1 MLVSMLLTLAASAS
15 PRPAAVE
22 TTLLDIPGARGE
34 RLALHCVSP
43 EKGAD
48 KAILFIHGASF
59 PTRVASGFEFAPGD
73 SWLHAAARHGY
84 LACGLDFLG
93 FGDSSRPRAMQGDR
107 HDAPPVMRGEQ
118 AAEQIALAVNY
129 LHAERNIST
138 LHVVAHSWGTVPA
151 ARFAAMHPGELV
163 SLTLFGPIVPIASA
177 SKEQDDYGAWWSI
190 TAPERLEQ
198 LHYKS
203 VLPPD
208 LHLLEPAVEQSWAA
222 AFSKSAPHAPTDAAG
237 VLRIPSGPSA
247 DIHDAR
253 LGIYPY
259 RAADVRV
266 PVFVVYGSYDNIVND
281 QTAAPFLSRFVHSP
295 LRWQLHIDDG
305 THVMHLEKARRSL
318 YESVNAFVQAAESMG
333 H

>member
-15 PRPAAVE
+15 PPPLALE
-22 TTLLDIPGARGE
+22 TTLLEVPGAQGE
-34 RLALHCVSP
+34 HLALHCVSP
-43 EKGAD
+43 EKASG

-59 PTRVASGFEFAPGD
+59 PTRLASGFEFAPGD

-107 HDAPPVMRGEQ
+107 NGAPPVTRGTQ
-118 AAEQIALAVNY
+118 AADQFALAVNY
-129 LHAERNIST
+129 LHAERKIST

-151 ARFAAMHPGELV
+151 ARFAAMHPGVLV
-163 SLTLFGPIVPIASA
+163 SLTLFGPIVPIRGA
-177 SKEQDDYGAWWSI
+177 SKEEDSYGAWWSI
-190 TAPERLEQ
+190 TAQERLEQ

-203 VLPPD
+203 VLPSNQ
-208 LHLLEPAVEQSWAA
+208 HLLEPAVEKDWAA
-222 AFSKSAPHAPTDAAG
+222 AFSRSAPHVPIDAAG

-247 DIHDAR
+247 DIHDAS

-259 RAADVRV
+259 NAADVRV

-281 QTAAPFLSRFVHSP
+281 QTAPPFLARFVNSP

-318 YESVNAFVQAAESMG
+318 YESVNAFVQTVESMG

>member
-15 PRPAAVE
+15 PRPAALE
-22 TTLLDIPGARGE
+22 TTLLDIPGALGQ

-43 EKGAD
+43 EKATG

-59 PTRVASGFEFAPGD
+59 PTRLASGFEFAPGD

-93 FGDSSRPRAMQGDR
+93 FGDSSRPGAMLGDR
-107 HDAPPVMRGEQ
+107 GAAPPVTRGVQ
-118 AAEQIALAVNY
+118 AAEQIALAAHY
-129 LHAERNIST
+129 LHVERKIST

-151 ARFAAMHPGELV
+151 ALFAAMHPSELA
-163 SLTLFGPIVPIASA
+163 SLTLFGPIVPIKWV
-177 SKEQDDYGAWWSI
+177 SKEEDSYGAWWSI
-190 TAPERLEQ
+190 TAQERLQQ
-198 LHYKS
+198 LHYTS
-203 VLPPD
+203 VLPAG
-208 LHLLEPAVEQSWAA
+208 LHLLEPAVERDWAA
-222 AFSKSAPHAPTDAAG
+222 AFSASAPHVPPDAAG
-237 VLRIPSGPSA
+237 ALRIPSGPSA

-253 LGIYPY
+253 SGIYPY
-259 RAADVRV
+259 NAADVHV
-266 PVFVVYGSYDNIVND
+266 PVFVVYGSYDNVVND
-281 QTAAPFLSRFVHSP
+281 QTAPPFLARFVHSP

-318 YESVNAFVQAAESMG
+318 YESVNAFVQASESMG